1 MQAVII
7 AGGQGTRLSPLTLAT
22 PKPMLPLLNQPFLVW
37 MVERCR
43 RAGVL
48 DILINV
54 HYQAHQ
60 IEDFFG
66 DGQEFGVK
74 IRYVRE
80 ESPLDTAGAM
90 KLASPLFTGDPL
102 VVFNADI
109 LTDLDLTLLFQV
121 HKDTQAK
128 ATLAL
133 ARVEN
138 PMAFGLVE
146 LTPLADPGTSNH
158 PARQVLAFR
167 EKPSPEEI
175 TRLQIDTINAGTYV
189 LEPDI
194 FDQYISGE
202 PLSFER
208 TVFPNV
214 IIQNQRMSALVW
226 EGYWQDLGTPAK
238 YYQSQLD
245 ILTGKMPFDVDKM
258 ATEQAPQVWVSPNAK
273 VDPAAELMAPCWVGE
288 HVKLGPNAVIPA
300 GTILGPH
307 CWIDRAISP
316 GVYSPSTLAIEV

>member
-22 PKPMLPLLNQPFLVW
+22 PKPMLPLLNQPFLAW

-43 RAGVL
+43 QAGVT

-60 IEDFFG
+60 IETFFG
-66 DGQEFGVK
+66 DGQAFGVK

-80 ESPLDTAGAM
+80 ETPLDTAGAM
-90 KLASPLFTGDPL
+90 KLASPMFSGEPL

-109 LTDLDLTLLFQV
+109 LTDLDLQLLFQV
-121 HKDTQAK
+121 HRETQAQ

-138 PMAFGLVE
+138 PLAFGLVE
-146 LTPLADPGTSNH
+146 LAPLSESEQGNLAP
-158 PARQVLAFR
+158 RQVLAFR

-189 LEPDI
+189 LEPEI
-194 FDQYISGE
+194 FDQYTSGQ

-208 TVFPNV
+208 MVFPNV
-214 IIQNQRMSALVW
+214 LTQDQRMSALVW

-238 YYQSQLD
+238 YYQAHLD
-245 ILTGKMPFDVDKM
+245 ILTGQMPFEIAKV
-258 ATEQAPQVWVSPNAK
+258 AQEQAPQVWVSPTAK
-273 VDPAAELMAPCWVGE
+273 VDPAAKLIGPCFIGDQ
-288 HVKLGPNAVIPA
+288 VKLGANAVIPA
-300 GTILGPH
+300 GTVLGSH
-307 CWIDRAISP
+307 CWIDREISP
-316 GVYSPSTLAIEV
+316 GLYSPSTLAI

>member
-22 PKPMLPLLNQPFLVW
+22 PKPMLPLLNQPFLAW
-37 MVERCR
+37 MIERCR
-43 RAGVL
+43 QAGVI

-60 IEDFFG
+60 IETFFG
-66 DGQEFGVK
+66 DGQAFGVK

-80 ESPLDTAGAM
+80 ETPLDTAGAM
-90 KLASPLFTGDPL
+90 KLASPMFSGEPL

-109 LTDLDLTLLFQV
+109 LTDLDLQLLFQV
-121 HKDTQAK
+121 HRDTQAQ

-138 PMAFGLVE
+138 PLAFGLVE
-146 LTPLADPGTSNH
+146 LAPVPEAEQGNLAP
-158 PARQVLAFR
+158 RQVLAFR

-189 LEPDI
+189 LEPEI
-194 FDQYISGE
+194 FDQYTSGQ

-208 TVFPNV
+208 MVFPNV
-214 IIQNQRMSALVW
+214 LTQDQRMSALVW
-226 EGYWQDLGTPAK
+226 EGYWQDLGTPSK
-238 YYQSQLD
+238 YYQSHLD
-245 ILTGKMPFDVDKM
+245 ILTGQMPFEIAKV
-258 ATEQAPQVWVSPNAK
+258 AQELAPQVWVSPTAK
-273 VDPAAELMAPCWVGE
+273 VDPAAKLIGPCFIGDQ
-288 HVKLGPNAVIPA
+288 VKLGANAVIPA
-300 GTILGPH
+300 GTVLGSH
-307 CWIDRAISP
+307 CWIDREISP
-316 GVYSPSTLAIEV
+316 GLYSPSTLAI